1 MNRLTTFLDNFK
13 LDLLNDQMDC
23 EKIHEKILSNLNIKG
38 TTITV
43 LFFASIIASIGLNI
57 NSLTFILGAKLLS
70 PLMGM
75 IIAMGYGVSTYD
87 FKIFKGAVRRLF
99 IQCSVILI
107 ASTLYFFI
115 SPIKMPTEQLI
126 TKTTPNI
133 FDVLVAIFAGACAV
147 IATTRVEKNNI
158 MPGVAIATSLLPPLC
173 TVGYGITRLDTTFI
187 IGPLYL
193 FLINVFFIMMSAVIF
208 CKLFNLKKIETHT
221 KSDSKKV
228 EKAFIA
234 GSIILITPII
244 ISSILFSYSS
254 YNHVKI
260 ENEFNAYISEKF
272 SDTENIHYKS
282 YINFDEKT
290 VKVYIIGD
298 TISDEVLTEIENETK
313 VNKLND
319 FEFMFYQGAEDLLVE
334 YFKNN

>member
-13 LDLLNDQMDC
+13 LDLLHDQMDS
-23 EKIHEKILSNLNIKG
+23 EKIHDKILSNLHIKG
-38 TTITV
+38 TPMTI

-57 NSLTFILGAKLLS
+57 NSLTIILGAKLLS

-87 FKIFKGAVRRLF
+87 FKIFKDAVRGLF
-99 IQCSVILI
+99 IQCIIILI
-107 ASTLYFFI
+107 ASTLYFLI
-115 SPIKMPTEQLI
+115 SPIKIPTEQI
-126 TKTTPNI
+126 ISKTTPNI
-133 FDVLVAIFAGACAV
+133 FDILVALFAGACAV
-147 IATTRVEKNNI
+147 IATTRIEKNNI
-158 MPGVAIATSLLPPLC
+158 LPGVAIATSLLPPLC
-173 TVGYGITRLDTTFI
+173 TVGYGITRLDSTFI

-221 KSDSKKV
+221 KNDSIKV

-234 GSIILITPII
+234 GSIFLITPII

-254 YNHVKI
+254 YKQVKV
-260 ENEFNAYISEKF
+260 EDQLSTYISEKLA
-272 SDTENIHYKS
+272 DTENIHYKTN
-282 YINFDEKT
+282 INYDEKT
-290 VKVYIIGD
+290 AKIFIIGD
-298 TISDEVLTEIENETK
+298 TVSDETIASIKNESTQ
-313 VNKLND
+313 NGLGD
-319 FEFMFYQGAEDLLVE
+319 FNFMFFQGTEDVLIE